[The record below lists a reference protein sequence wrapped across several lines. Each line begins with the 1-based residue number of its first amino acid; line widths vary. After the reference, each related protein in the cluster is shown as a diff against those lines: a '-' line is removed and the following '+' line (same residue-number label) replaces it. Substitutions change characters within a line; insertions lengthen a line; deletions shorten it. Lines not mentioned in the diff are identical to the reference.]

1 MNLKSGLDVVQWK
14 KLTRGGFMQ
23 FDLEELLHEVNEILY
38 KDMCD
43 ENFTTMDMLRNG
55 TNEEIEDY
63 FKKLKREEILRSS
76 FAYNYALEK
85 ANLIRA
91 RYYVQGIDI
100 TSAMREKI
108 YTDYGTD
115 NESWSTF
122 QDYIKEYEDDRFKL
136 YMSCVFGEPESGSED
151 FQGYFEALKQIHEY
165 LGQDTENTFEDN
177 NKEFR
182 ALVEKVIK
190 ARTQCMTIVNFT
202 SKFIPPQE
210 RFLLEN
216 KTITYNEALEIAEY
230 VIDNIDKVASK
241 KNCKPRNI
249 VDDFITDDEIIM
261 RVITDKSGLRRQIM
275 ERSLK
280 RFLEHAGVL
289 PESYKNYK
297 KNPKYTPSKK
307 QVLALALYCE
317 PCFDTTGKKPLVQ
330 LDYIEK
336 FMNQHS
342 YTLKSTFSTLTPYDV
357 LRDDDVITL
366 IEDGVT
372 VEVLC
377 YILKH
382 FAGTR
387 KDSKK
392 K

>member
-1 MNLKSGLDVVQWK
+1 MSLSSEESKLLEDINEDIYPKICKEAFQEMN
-14 KLTRGGFMQ
+14 
-23 FDLEELLHEVNEILY
+23 I
-38 KDMCD
+38 
-43 ENFTTMDMLRNG
+43 LRNG
-55 TNEEIEDY
+55 TKEEQDMHFVKFHQEKENRSGLDY
-63 FKKLKREEILRSS
+63 K
-76 FAYNYALEK
+76 YALEK

-91 RYYVQGIDI
+91 RFYVQGIDI

-108 YTDYGTD
+108 HTDYAPD
-115 NESWSTF
+115 NDSWMIF
-122 QDYIKEYEDDRFKL
+122 QINLEAYENERFEQ
-136 YMSCVFGEPESGSED
+136 YMSCVFGKPQSGSED
-151 FQGYFEALKQIHEY
+151 FQEYFDALKQVHEY
-165 LGQDTENTFEDN
+165 IGQDTENTFEDN
-177 NKEFR
+177 NREFR
-182 ALVEKVIK
+182 ELVEKVIK

-230 VIDNIDKVASK
+230 VIDNIDKAASK

-249 VDDFITDDEIIM
+249 AEESIDNDIFIPNLFK
-261 RVITDKSGLRRQIM
+261 DKSGLRRQIM
-275 ERSLK
+275 ERSIK

-317 PCFDTTGKKPLVQ
+317 PCFDTTNKKPLVQ
-330 LDYIEK
+330 LDYVEK

-342 YTLKSTFSTLTPYDV
+342 YTLKSTFATLTPYDV
-357 LRDDDVITL
+357 LRDDDVAIL

-377 YILKH
+377 YILRN

>member
-1 MNLKSGLDVVQWK
+1 MKSGLNVVQWK
-14 KLTRGGFMQ
+14 KLTGGFAKMAISKQ
-23 FDLEELLHEVNEILY
+23 LEKEINTAY
-38 KDMCD
+38 EEICD
-43 ENFTTMDMLRNG
+43 ESFQTMKILRNG
-55 TNEEIEDY
+55 TKDEILEH
-63 FKKLKREEILRSS
+63 FKEIHREEVIHSS

-122 QDYIKEYEDDRFKL
+122 QDYIKEYEDDRFNL

-151 FQGYFEALKQIHEY
+151 FQEYFDALEQVHEY
-165 LGQDTENTFEDN
+165 IGTDTENTFEDN
-177 NKEFR
+177 NREFR
-182 ALVEKVIK
+182 ELVEKVIK

-202 SKFIPPQE
+202 SKFVPPQE

-330 LDYIEK
+330 LDYIEQ

-342 YTLKSTFSTLTPYDV
+342 YTLKSKFATLTPYDM
-357 LRDDDVITL
+357 LRDNDITIL

-377 YILKH
+377 YILRN

-387 KDSKK
+387 KDTKK
-392 K
+392 